1 MQKIGVLISESK
13 ASCNIVVERNGIR
26 GEMNISTNV
35 LSLKGEEEEIFLIRN
50 VSVRFYKKPEL
61 EL

>member
-1 MQKIGVLISESK
+1 MQKVGVLISESK
-13 ASCNIVVERNGIR
+13 SSCSIVAERNGIR
-26 GEMNISTNV
+26 GELNISTNV